1 MSRDFCPLIKE
12 PCKREGCMFWTEETV
27 GKRKGNCSLNLFA
40 STIGQIMTEEAEIQ
54 PEEVSTET
62 SFRKSVELKESA
74 EELVAQL
81 IEFFK
86 KEYPEHEIKSTFPHD
101 ISRLFWASKGLDS
114 VFLFDSST
122 RLKMGAV
129 EMKAYEKLNQ
139 ERVQK
144 EKEMLPKLIE
154 NCLEWARKQG
164 VKRVTR
170 SNVNFFL
177 SESEVKVSSTTRDIL
192 YSKVNLELTKK
203 P

>member
-1 MSRDFCPLIKE
+1 
-12 PCKREGCMFWTEETV
+12 MFWTEENF
-27 GKRKGNCSLNLFA
+27 GKTKGNCSLNLFA
-40 STIGQIMTEEAEIQ
+40 LTIGRIPTEEAEMR
-54 PEEVSTET
+54 PEEASSET
-62 SFRKSVELKESA
+62 SFRRSVELKESE

-114 VFLFDSST
+114 VFLFNSST
-122 RLKMGAV
+122 RLKVDAV

-144 EKEMLPKLIE
+144 EKELLPKLIE
-154 NCLEWARKQG
+154 KCLEWARGQG
-164 VKRVTR
+164 LKKVSR
-170 SNVNFFL
+170 SNVSFFL
-177 SESEVKVSSTTRDIL
+177 SESEVKVTPTTRDIL
-192 YSKVNLELTKK
+192 YSKVNLELIKK